1 MVLSYNQYQVN
12 NLDSNSGEQI
22 MNKELSGFV
31 NTDCDIVEN
40 ILLGILRLAVNEK
53 NIFDNNRLVN
63 LNSLYNSVVYDR
75 Y

>member
-22 MNKELSGFV
+22 MNKEFAGFV

-40 ILLGILRLAVNEK
+40 ILLGILRLSVNEQS
-53 NIFDNNRLVN
+53 IFENDRIAN
-63 LNSLYNSVVYDR
+63 LNNLYNLINYGR